1 MYTKSVPHKNFLGKP
16 KTQVV
21 HFNLTTHEFFK
32 LLVEFKAIFDW
43 QDRLKDAD
51 PDEVTDTAEV
61 IAYYTNFEEILLSAY
76 GVPDESGDHFRKA
89 GRYDFAES
97 SLFHACMEMFVS
109 DPMETSK
116 LVDGLVPEN
125 LAELI
130 KKLDANTVALL
141 ANEETPEA
149 IRAELEKLRAREAE
163 RQAQEQAQKSA
174 LES

>member
-16 KTQVV
+16 RTQTVN
-21 HFNLTTHEFFK
+21 FNLTTHEFFK

-43 QDRLKDAD
+43 QERLRDAD

-61 IAYYTNFEEILLSAY
+61 IAYYTNFEEILLAAY
-76 GVPDESGDHFRKA
+76 GVPDESGDHFHKA

-97 SLFHACMEMFVS
+97 SLFHACMEMFVT
-109 DPMETSK
+109 DTEETTK
-116 LVDGLVPEN
+116 LVEGLVPEG

-130 KKLDANTVALL
+130 KKLDANTVAIL

-149 IRAELEKLRAREAE
+149 IRAELERQSAPLRSRLRRART
-163 RQAQEQAQKSA
+163 RTSFT
-174 LES
+174 